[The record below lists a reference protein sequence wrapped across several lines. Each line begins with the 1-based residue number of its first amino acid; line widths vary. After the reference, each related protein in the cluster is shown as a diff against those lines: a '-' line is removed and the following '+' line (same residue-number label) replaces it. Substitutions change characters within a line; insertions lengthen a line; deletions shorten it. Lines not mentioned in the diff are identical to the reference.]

1 MKSRLNIMT
10 NSISLSSSEKEA
22 IGLLS
27 IGTFLEYFDLML
39 YVHMSVL
46 LNDLFF
52 PQSNPLIAKLLGAAA
67 FCSTFIL
74 RPFGG
79 FVIGWIGDKI
89 GRKSTIMI
97 TTSLMAISCITIAF
111 TGTYKEIGITASIII
126 ILCRMSQ
133 GFSSL
138 GEVIGASLYLS
149 EIMVS
154 PKKHFACGIIG
165 LFSQIGGFL
174 SLIIA
179 FFALTVNLNWR
190 LAFLFGAGIAII
202 GLMAR
207 IRLRETPDFIKLQR
221 KINNKQI
228 NTLKNTNKSNDKIN
242 FKSLVYCMA
251 SIIIIPASIY
261 VIYVYFNEIMKQN
274 FSLSTEEIIEHN
286 IKISFITIILS
297 GVVAFLTKKFHP
309 IKITIFFLSVFAIL
323 LVFTP
328 YLIANT
334 SNLLIILLLQ
344 VLFFFPAIT
353 LSGTLE
359 LSTWFSYFPVMKRF
373 RLIATSYGIATA
385 FSFLVTS
392 FGLIYF
398 SKYIGYYSLWV
409 IFVPMLIGYSYS
421 ISHLKQL
428 EIKNGLYN
436 KYPNNEKHIKNKN
449 FHNNLENKNY
459 KFNKNFEP
467 L

>member
-1 MKSRLNIMT
+1 MT
-10 NSISLSSSEKEA
+10 NSISLSRSEKEA

-52 PQSNPLIAKLLGAAA
+52 PQSNPLIAKILGAAA

-97 TTSLMAISCITIAF
+97 TTSLMAISCATIAF

-207 IRLRETPDFIKLQR
+207 IRLRETPDFIKLKR
-221 KINNKQI
+221 EINNKQN
-228 NTLKNTNKSNDKIN
+228 NTLKSTNKSNDKIN
-242 FKSLVYCMA
+242 FKSLICCML
-251 SIIIIPASIY
+251 SVLIIPASIY

-274 FSLSTEEIIEHN
+274 FGLNTE
-286 IKISFITIILS
+286 
-297 GVVAFLTKKFHP
+297 
-309 IKITIFFLSVFAIL
+309 
-323 LVFTP
+323 
-328 YLIANT
+328 
-334 SNLLIILLLQ
+334 
-344 VLFFFPAIT
+344 
-353 LSGTLE
+353 
-359 LSTWFSYFPVMKRF
+359 
-373 RLIATSYGIATA
+373 
-385 FSFLVTS
+385 
-392 FGLIYF
+392 
-398 SKYIGYYSLWV
+398 
-409 IFVPMLIGYSYS
+409 
-421 ISHLKQL
+421 
-428 EIKNGLYN
+428 
-436 KYPNNEKHIKNKN
+436 
-449 FHNNLENKNY
+449 
-459 KFNKNFEP
+459 
-467 L
+467 